1 MPKIIF
7 VNRFFYPDLSATSQ
21 ILTDLALHLSSRGME
36 ICVVTGMQ
44 AYDDPSCTYPRREV
58 VDGIQV
64 TRIATSRFGRARL
77 LGRLF
82 DYLTFYLGAAWH
94 LMRVVRPGD
103 VVVAKTDPP
112 LISVVAAAI
121 SRWRGAILINW
132 IQDLFPEVAQSL
144 GVLANRTVGTGLRRL
159 RNGSLRLAR
168 WNVVIGDRMAERLLA
183 EGIPNHRIRVI
194 PNWSNGEEIHP
205 IEREENELI
214 ERWDLAGKFV
224 VGYSGNMGR
233 AHEFGTL
240 MKAAELLSQNPDITF
255 LFIGD
260 GAQRAWIL
268 REIEGRGLKNVVL
281 KPYQSK
287 DQLSLSLGVP
297 HVHVASLQ
305 PQLEGLIV
313 PSKFYGI
320 AAAGRPTLYIGDCS
334 GEIPRALETHRCGWT
349 IAPGRSLDLANQICH
364 LASNADLVKDTGN
377 RARRVFE
384 QHFDRPVAM
393 SRWREIFEVVSSP
406 GPQTLYQ

>member
-1 MPKIIF
+1 MPRIIF
-7 VNRFFYPDLSATSQ
+7 VNRFFHPDLSATSQ
-21 ILTDLALHLSSRGME
+21 ILSDLALDLASHGME
-36 ICVVTGMQ
+36 VCVVTGTQ
-44 AYDDPSCTYPRREV
+44 AYDDPSRTYPRFET
-58 VDGIQV
+58 VDGAKV
-64 TRIATSRFGRARL
+64 VRIATSRFGRARL
-77 LGRLF
+77 FGRLF

-94 LMRVVRPGD
+94 LLRVVRPGD

-112 LISVVAAAI
+112 LISVVAAAV

-144 GVLANRTVGTGLRRL
+144 GALANRTVGTGLRRL
-159 RNGSLRLAR
+159 RNASLKLAR

-194 PNWSNGEEIHP
+194 PNWSNGEEIRP
-205 IEREENELI
+205 IEREANELI

-240 MKAAELLSQNPDITF
+240 LSAAELLIQNPDIIF
-255 LFIGD
+255 LLIGD
-260 GAQRAWIL
+260 GAQRASIL
-268 REIEGRGLKNVVL
+268 REIQGRGLKNIVL

-287 DQLSLSLGVP
+287 SLLNISLGVP
-297 HVHVASLQ
+297 HVHVVSLH

-320 AAAGRPTLYIGDCS
+320 AAAGRPTLYVGDCS
-334 GEIPRALETHRCGWT
+334 GEIPRFLETHRCGWT
-349 IAPGRSLDLANQICH
+349 FAPGRSLDLANQICH
-364 LASNADLVKDTGN
+364 LASNADLVKDTGK
-377 RARRVFE
+377 RARQAFE
-384 QHFDRPVAM
+384 QHFDRPLAM
-393 SRWREIFEVVSSP
+393 ERWREILEGHSSLRP
-406 GPQTLYQ
+406 

>member
-21 ILTDLALHLSSRGME
+21 ILTDLAKDLSSRGME
-36 ICVVTGMQ
+36 ICVVTGTQ
-44 AYDDPSCTYPRREV
+44 AYDDPSRTYPRSAC
-58 VDGIQV
+58 VDGVNV

-77 LGRLF
+77 FGRLF
-82 DYLTFYLGAAWH
+82 DYLTFYIGAARH
-94 LMRVVRPGD
+94 LLRVVRPGD

-112 LISVVAAAI
+112 LISVVAAAV

-144 GVLANRTVGTGLRRL
+144 GVLASRTVGTGLRRL
-159 RNGSLRLAR
+159 RNASLKPAR

-194 PNWSNGEEIHP
+194 PNWSNGEEIRP
-205 IEREENELI
+205 IERDANGLI
-214 ERWDLAGKFV
+214 EHWDLAGKFV

-240 MKAAELLSQNPDITF
+240 MKAAELLGQNPDIIF
-255 LFIGD
+255 LLIGD
-260 GAQRAWIL
+260 GAQRASIL
-268 REIEGRGLKNVVL
+268 REIQGRGLKNVVL

-287 DQLSLSLGVP
+287 SVLNLSLGVP
-297 HVHVASLQ
+297 HVHVVSLH

-320 AAAGRPTLYIGDCS
+320 AAAGRPTLYIGAS
-334 GEIPRALETHRCGWT
+334 IGEIPGLLETHQCGWT
-349 IAPGRSLDLANQICH
+349 FAPGRSLDLANHICH

-393 SRWREIFEVVSSP
+393 SRWRETFEGALSP
-406 GPQTLYQ
+406 GPQTLYH